1 MRYAPLTVAL
11 DQQHGEA
18 GTHRNGKAGQLSVEV
33 VEARHDD
40 GIVDDHNRASLAN
53 GVGAAAW
60 PL

>member
-1 MRYAPLTVAL
+1 MRDAPLTVAL

-18 GTHRNGKAGQLSVEV
+18 GRHRNGKAGQLSVEV

-40 GIVDDHNRASLAN
+40 GVVGDNNRASLAD
-53 GVGAAAW
+53 GIGAATR